1 VQPGMVG
8 WTARARGTSAGGG
21 FTAALALVALFATA
35 GGAWGRAT
43 VVRDRVC
50 AMFDA
55 DGVLQFGARG
65 LSTIAPNGVM
75 HLVCRLDVPPPG
87 VPVRL
92 DPTVLPTVCGI
103 EGTLTETW
111 EERISPSGEATL
123 ECWVNPG
130 RDSR

>member
-1 VQPGMVG
+1 VQPR
-8 WTARARGTSAGGG
+8 TARARGNSVGGG
-21 FTAALALVALFATA
+21 SAAALALVALLATA
-35 GGAWGRAT
+35 GGAWAGAT
-43 VVRDRVC
+43 VIRDRVC

-55 DGVLQFGARG
+55 DGVLRFGARG
-65 LSTIAPNGVM
+65 LSTLTPNGVM

-130 RDSR
+130 RAPR